1 MKRKINFNNVNVKR
15 MKSDTDESYTEENLS
30 ESDDS
35 FDIFNEDDTDDFIT
49 KCIIKNMIN
58 DINNSKKFIL
68 DDFINNLKNKY
79 IKDVNKND
87 NKLFI
92 IYNKVVSN
100 IVSNLLAD
108 IFYFK
113 LKTKKKILKYL
124 DGQLNYIEENK
135 GKKLIFS
142 LKLPEKPIKK
152 NNTNKNNLDDK

>member
-135 GKKLIFS
+135 GKKLIS
-142 LKLPEKPIKK
+142 GLSK
-152 NNTNKNNLDDK
+152 DH